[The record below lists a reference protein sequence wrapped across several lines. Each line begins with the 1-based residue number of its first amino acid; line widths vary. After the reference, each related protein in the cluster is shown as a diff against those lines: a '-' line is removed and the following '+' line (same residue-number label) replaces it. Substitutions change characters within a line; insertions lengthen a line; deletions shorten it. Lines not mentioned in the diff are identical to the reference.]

1 MEKKN
6 TAERLREIMQGRS
19 LRQIDILER
28 AAPYCKEYG
37 VKLGK
42 SDLSQYVSGKVEPGQ
57 EKLTIL
63 ALALDVSEAWLMGFD
78 VPARPETRGEQLG
91 SLWAKVSRDQELI
104 RALEKYISLSND
116 KKEVL
121 LKLIDILSGE

>member
-1 MEKKN
+1 MKHEITAKRLKDALEKNRLKPIELS
-6 TAERLREIMQGRS
+6 ERTGIN
-19 LRQIDILER
+19 R
-28 AAPYCKEYG
+28 A
-37 VKLGK
+37 
-42 SDLSQYVSGKVEPGQ
+42 SISQYCNGVHAPSNLTAGAMAKV
-57 EKLTIL
+57 
-63 ALALDVSEAWLMGFD
+63 LDVDPLWLMGFD
-78 VPARPETRGEQLG
+78 VPERPETRGEQLG